1 MHPLLLEI
9 PLPSWPL
16 PLALLLVVLGVVGLL
31 VALAARRRRAIELV
45 VVGVAL
51 TVVGVIG
58 AIALWGLAFTPRAM
72 VVTTYGALVA
82 VALVAAW
89 VLVRDLGRS
98 DGLPPRSLEGAS
110 LAAVAGGMIG
120 ARADYLIECSPA
132 GLTLA
137 EALDL
142 GRGGLSLQGALWL
155 GALAAGGEL
164 YRRRVAFLPYAD
176 VAAPAV
182 ALGLVLGR
190 LGSYATGGGFGRPLE
205 APVAPLLAAL
215 GTFPRWDAATLGGH
229 GAPAWVEHVTR
240 GLVPATAPA
249 SLPVHPTQ
257 LYLALAAVVALA
269 VAIAARRR
277 RRFAGEVFLVTAL
290 AEAALR
296 YPIEILRDDPDR
308 WLVGPRLPA
317 VHALGLGLVVLAAAT
332 VLGPSRT
339 IGGARARWS
348 CQAAAL
354 LTAAVGW
361 GAAAAAGLDGFS
373 VSLSVGQWGAL
384 ATALAVSVAW
394 APLFRRGCRG

>member
-9 PLPSWPL
+9 PLPSWSI
-16 PLALLLVVLGVVGLL
+16 PLALVLIVPGVVGLF
-31 VALAARRRRAIELV
+31 VALAARRWRAADLV
-45 VVGVAL
+45 FVGVAL
-51 TVVGVIG
+51 AVVGAVG
-58 AIALWGLAFTPRAM
+58 AIALRGLAFTPRAM

-82 VALVAAW
+82 VALVAGW
-89 VLVRDLGRS
+89 GLVRDLGRS
-98 DGLPPRSLEGAS
+98 DGLAPRSLEGAS
-110 LAAVAGGMIG
+110 LAAIAGGLIG
-120 ARADYLIECSPA
+120 ARADHLLECPPE

-137 EALDL
+137 RALDL
-142 GRGGLSLQGALWL
+142 GQGGLALQGALWL
-155 GALAAGGEL
+155 GTLAAAVAVR
-164 YRRRVAFLPYAD
+164 RRRVAFLPYAD

-190 LGSYATGGGFGRPLE
+190 LGSYATGGGFGRPLAGP
-205 APVAPLLAAL
+205 APPLLAAL
-215 GTFPRWDAATLGGH
+215 GTFPRWDATTLGGE

-257 LYLALAAVVALA
+257 LYLALAAAAVLA

-277 RRFAGEVFLVTAL
+277 RRFAGEVFLATAL
-290 AEAALR
+290 TEAVLR

-317 VHALGLGLVVLAAAT
+317 VHALGLGLVVLAAAF

-339 IGGARARWS
+339 VGAARVRWS
-348 CQAAAL
+348 IQAAAL

-361 GAAAAAGLDGFS
+361 GAVAAVGRDGFT
-373 VSLSVGQWGAL
+373 VSLSLGQWGAL
-384 ATALAVSVAW
+384 ATALAVAAAW
-394 APLFRRGCRG
+394 VPLFRRGCRG